1 MNKFNYRSYVLYV
14 FGILIGII
22 SQPIFAQ
29 DDSKIISPKE
39 LTLIE
44 TRIKTELSSKKL
56 SNDKKFLLNTI
67 AGRELYQF
75 RFYQRAQKYYEDALS
90 IKTNENKTEPHVNL
104 IAIAINLND
113 KKLVETQYKKAL
125 DYFEQNKNYK
135 TSEIDYYLKS
145 IDAYLNNKEI
155 KKVDGFYGAFAQE
168 ENLINLIKNKE
179 YLKAFSA
186 INPEAV
192 KKSTNNFNIIVYD
205 SLNTLI
211 NKNKVKELYCA
222 KDYQL
227 HPKAYT
233 YSVILCGLLTDYKST
248 SQFSVEKMKRAENY
262 FSNDNTEK
270 MYLLEMVKE
279 ISK

>member
-1 MNKFNYRSYVLYV
+1 MNTFNYRTYVSYL
-14 FGILIGII
+14 FGILITIA
-22 SQPIFAQ
+22 SQSIFAQ

-39 LTLIE
+39 LALIE
-44 TRIKTELSSKKL
+44 SRIQSELSSKKL
-56 SNDKKFLLNTI
+56 SNDKKFLLNTV

-75 RFYQRAQKYYEDALS
+75 RFYLRAQKYYEDALN
-90 IKTNENKTEPHVNL
+90 IKSNENKTEPLVNL

-113 KKLVETQYKKAL
+113 KALAETQYKKAL
-125 DYFEQNKNYK
+125 DYFDKNKKYK
-135 TSEIDYYLKS
+135 TSEVDYYLKS
-145 IDAYLNNKEI
+145 IAAYLNNKEI
-155 KKVDGFYGAFAQE
+155 KKVEGFYGAFARE

-186 INPEAV
+186 LNPEGV

-211 NKNKVKELYCA
+211 NKNKVEELYCT

-227 HPKAYT
+227 YPKAYT
-233 YSVILCGLLTDYKST
+233 YSVILCGLLNDYKST
-248 SQFSVEKMKRAENY
+248 SQFSAEKMKRAESY
-262 FSNDNTEK
+262 FSTDNTEK

-279 ISK
+279 IGK

>member
-1 MNKFNYRSYVLYV
+1 MIINYRSYL
-14 FGILIGII
+14 FGILIGLT
-22 SQPIFAQ
+22 SQSVFSQ

-39 LTLIE
+39 IALIE
-44 TRIKTELSSKKL
+44 SRVQSELSSKKL
-56 SNDKKFLLNTI
+56 SNEKKFLLNTL

-75 RFYQRAQKYYEDALS
+75 RFYKRAQKYYEDALNV
-90 IKTNENKTEPHVNL
+90 KTKENKTEPLVNL
-104 IAIAINLND
+104 MAIAINLND
-113 KKLVETQYKKAL
+113 KTLVETQYKKAL
-125 DYFEQNKNYK
+125 DYFDKNKSYK
-135 TSEIDYYLKS
+135 TSEVDYYLKS
-145 IDAYLNNKEI
+145 IAAYLNNKEI
-155 KKVDGFYGAFAQE
+155 KKVEGFYGAFAHE

-186 INPEAV
+186 LNPEAV

-211 NKNKVKELYCA
+211 NKNKVTELHCS

-227 HPKAYT
+227 YPKAYT

-248 SQFSVEKMKRAENY
+248 TQFSPEKLKRAEIY
-262 FSNDNTEK
+262 FSTDNPEK

-279 ISK
+279 IGK